1 MTNMTTN
8 QKRRL
13 SVLLGLLGILISI
26 VLIAQGTG
34 LL

>member
-1 MTNMTTN
+1 MTTN